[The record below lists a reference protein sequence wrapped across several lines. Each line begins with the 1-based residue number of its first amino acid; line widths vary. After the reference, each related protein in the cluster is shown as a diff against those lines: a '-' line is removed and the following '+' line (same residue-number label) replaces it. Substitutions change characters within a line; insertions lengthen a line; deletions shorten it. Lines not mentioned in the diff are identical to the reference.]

1 MVKAAGPAKDD
12 QSIYLGVYRQII
24 NYNNHAAYELEGS
37 DQLYIYF
44 FSSVVRIDFGI
55 LSHKKV
61 YGDIK
66 HDNAASYFWNCDF
79 FSCCDLWNVTTTQFQ
94 NWDCFTH

>member
-44 FSSVVRIDFGI
+44 FSSVVRLTLESSLTKRFM
-55 LSHKKV
+55 
-61 YGDIK
+61 
-66 HDNAASYFWNCDF
+66 
-79 FSCCDLWNVTTTQFQ
+79 VT
-94 NWDCFTH
+94 

>member
-55 LSHKKV
+55 LYHKKV

-66 HDNAASYFWNCDF
+66 YVPEYNFQQLTMLFIKASYF
-79 FSCCDLWNVTTTQFQ
+79 
-94 NWDCFTH
+94 

>member
-1 MVKAAGPAKDD
+1 VVKAAGPAKDD

-44 FSSVVRIDFGI
+44 FSSVVRID
-55 LSHKKV
+55 L
-61 YGDIK
+61 
-66 HDNAASYFWNCDF
+66 
-79 FSCCDLWNVTTTQFQ
+79 
-94 NWDCFTH
+94 

>member
-66 HDNAASYFWNCDF
+66 NVPEYNFQHLTMQHLIFEIVIF
-79 FSCCDLWNVTTTQFQ
+79 FLLL
-94 NWDCFTH
+94 

>member
-55 LSHKKV
+55 LCHKKD

-66 HDNAASYFWNCDF
+66 YVLIYRSEGKG
-79 FSCCDLWNVTTTQFQ
+79 S
-94 NWDCFTH
+94 

>member
-66 HDNAASYFWNCDF
+66 HVPEYNFQHLTMQHLIFEIVIF
-79 FSCCDLWNVTTTQFQ
+79 FVVVVIYEM
-94 NWDCFTH
+94 